1 MKKTIAAV
9 LLFFLATIAVA
20 QEQPNQPKILPLQAQ
35 CSFFTNMAETIGKY
49 EEQLLFTGE
58 GMSFGPGGV
67 PFRGGMMFFV
77 NQDTGTWSVV
87 QLFADGMACLV
98 FNGSQFEPY
107 VGQQQ

>member
-1 MKKTIAAV
+1 MKKVVVAI

-20 QEQPNQPKILPLQAQ
+20 QEQSDQPKILPLQAQ
-35 CSFFTNMAETIGKY
+35 CSFFTDMAETLGKY

-58 GMSFGPGGV
+58 GMSFGFGGT
-67 PFRGGMMFFV
+67 PYRGGMMFFV

-98 FNGSQFEPY
+98 FNGSKFEPY
-107 VGQQQ
+107 VGQQR